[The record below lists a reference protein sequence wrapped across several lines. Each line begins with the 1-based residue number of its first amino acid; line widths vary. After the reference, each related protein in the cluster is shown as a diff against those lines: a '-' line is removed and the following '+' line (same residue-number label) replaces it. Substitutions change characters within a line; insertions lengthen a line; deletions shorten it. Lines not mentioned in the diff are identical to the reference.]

1 VLSMELTVRD
11 VGGQAVVAL
20 RGELDL
26 ASTPAVA
33 TRLIAAVAACGP
45 SIIVDLAG
53 LESVGYSGLG
63 VLIRVRKWAR
73 ENGGDLTLA
82 APRQQVRRVLLATGL
97 IDVFAVY
104 PSVDQ
109 AADGARQVHEPARA
123 VPTYALVSPAMRPD
137 TRRPAGETDDCV
149 RRTGRPMQCARRLQP
164 HGPAL
169 HCGTR
174 HSRHRLR
181 AACRGRRP
189 AGG

>member
-1 VLSMELTVRD
+1 MLNVELTVRD

-33 TRLIAAVAACGP
+33 SRLIAAVAACGP

-73 ENGGDLTLA
+73 ANGGDLTLA
-82 APRQQVRRVLLATGL
+82 APRQQVRRILLATGL

-109 AADGARQVHEPARA
+109 AADGTGTARTAPDQAIPG
-123 VPTYALVSPAMRPD
+123 YALVAPALRPD
-137 TRRPAGETDDCV
+137 TRRPGGEDDCV
-149 RRTGRPMQCARRLQP
+149 RRTRRVP
-164 HGPAL
+164 RCVRRVDTRGPAL
-169 HCGTR
+169 FCGTH
-174 HSRHRLR
+174 HSRHRVR
-181 AACRGRRP
+181 AACRRP
-189 AGG
+189 AGGS